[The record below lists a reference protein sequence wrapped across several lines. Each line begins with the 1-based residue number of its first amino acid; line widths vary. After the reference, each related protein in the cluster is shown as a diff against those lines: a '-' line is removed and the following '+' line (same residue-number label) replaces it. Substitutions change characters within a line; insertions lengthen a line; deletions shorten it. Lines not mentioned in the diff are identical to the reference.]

1 MMLLGFAAAGFA
13 AAKPPRTAAPAGRAR
28 QPALTSTLSKEDEM
42 RTMGPGDMVD
52 AVCRGL
58 MDNDRSADDEGFS
71 RLYAFMT
78 PQGRTYM
85 APPPPRSGRLD
96 GVSLEFFTDN
106 ACDPVFGLVG
116 CDYYTIVETSS
127 VPATVTRGGLGT
139 CKVRF
144 ESGLNRYLDSQRCT
158 RSDGSSSVGRGAARV
173 ALGTGDKALQTLVDA
188 EEEEE
193 AAAAAA
199 GRELRQGRQGGEGV
213 EAQEPMSGLASERE
227 AAAKT
232 RQVQSRTLLFGLE
245 QQRRPPLEGVWLIKE
260 VLPLEQTLFQVIN
273 KGSTED
279 W

>member
-1 MMLLGFAAAGFA
+1 MMG
-13 AAKPPRTAAPAGRAR
+13 
-28 QPALTSTLSKEDEM
+28 LSKEDEM
-42 RTMGPGDMVD
+42 LTMGPGDMVD

-58 MDNDRSADDEGFS
+58 TDNDRGAEDEGFS
-71 RLYAFMT
+71 RLYQFMT

-96 GVSLEFFTDN
+96 GVALDFFVDN

-116 CDYYTIVETSS
+116 CDYYTILETTVS
-127 VPATVTRGGLGT
+127 PATQTRGGLGT

-144 ESGLNRYLDSQRCT
+144 ESSLHSYLDSQRCT
-158 RSDGSSSVGRGAARV
+158 RSDGSSSVGRGAERV
-173 ALGTGDKALQTLVDA
+173 ALGTGDKALQALVDA
-188 EEEEE
+188 EEDEDDDDGQ
-193 AAAAAA
+193 A
-199 GRELRQGRQGGEGV
+199 GGV
-213 EAQEPMSGLASERE
+213 EAQEPMSGLVNDRQAV
-227 AAAKT
+227 AKT